1 VIQNESS
8 MNQNLNNTK
17 TSSVPSHEAV
27 MSDTPDAVDTSK
39 TVSERL
45 DQSAMQAARRAQNR
59 IHINEERSP
68 ESTIFTK

>member
-1 VIQNESS
+1 VIQNESA

-17 TSSVPSHEAV
+17 TSSTPSHEAV

-45 DQSAMQAARRAQNR
+45 DQSAMQTARRAQNR
-59 IHINEERSP
+59 IHINEERTSGN
-68 ESTIFTK
+68 SIFTK